1 MDNLEREVRVQRYY
15 PNVIANAD
23 EFKQLAILENEEFK
37 SIWEVLFKWFKNR
50 FVSEADLEGVQR
62 WEQMLKIIPS
72 KESTLE
78 STLEDR
84 KHFILMRI
92 NTILP
97 YTIRRLQQILNAVY
111 GDDFATVS
119 TNKKY
124 ELWVDID
131 NRIIL
136 KTPGMHTLL
145 RAIIPANLIIKILQ
159 ELNVDLFLYAG
170 GIVSNVNTIQI
181 TMGKEFTINEP
192 YTKMIIVGNVSTLT
206 IISLKTKNI

>member
-1 MDNLEREVRVQRYY
+1 MDNLEREVKVQRYY

-78 STLEDR
+78 DR
-84 KHFILMRI
+84 KYFILMRI

-136 KTPGMHTLL
+136 KTPGMRTLL

-192 YTKMIIVGNVSTLT
+192 YTKMVIIGNVSTLT

>member
-1 MDNLEREVRVQRYY
+1 
-15 PNVIANAD
+15 
-23 EFKQLAILENEEFK
+23 
-37 SIWEVLFKWFKNR
+37 
-50 FVSEADLEGVQR
+50 
-62 WEQMLKIIPS
+62 MLKIIPS
-72 KESTLE
+72 KE

-136 KTPGMHTLL
+136 KTPGMRTLL

-192 YTKMIIVGNVSTLT
+192 YTKMVIIGNVSTLT

>member
-1 MDNLEREVRVQRYY
+1 MDNLEREVKVQRYY

-50 FVSEADLEGVQR
+50 FVSEADLEGVRR

-72 KESTLE
+72 KEA
-78 STLEDR
+78 TLEDR
-84 KHFILMRI
+84 KQFILRRI

-111 GDDFATVS
+111 GDDFAVVS

-136 KTPGMHTLL
+136 KTPSMRTLL

-159 ELNVDLFLYAG
+159 ELNADLFYML
-170 GIVSNVNTIQI
+170 VV
-181 TMGKEFTINEP
+181 
-192 YTKMIIVGNVSTLT
+192 L
-206 IISLKTKNI
+206 

>member
-1 MDNLEREVRVQRYY
+1 MDNLEREVKVQRYY

-50 FVSEADLEGVQR
+50 FVSEADLEGVRR

-72 KESTLE
+72 KEA
-78 STLEDR
+78 TLEDR
-84 KHFILMRI
+84 KQFILRRI

-111 GDDFATVS
+111 GDDFAVVS

-136 KTPGMHTLL
+136 KTPSMRTLL

-159 ELNVDLFLYAG
+159 ELNADLFLYAG